1 MPALPESDFAFR
13 VIETTQLTPEAVAA
27 VQSLFNENYRE
38 ANLAYLEKSLGKLR
52 FLSLATAA
60 DGTPAG
66 FALGESRVMDLPL
79 LPGTTV
85 RLAGLCCVS
94 PAYRRQ
100 GLFGRLERLALAEG
114 GLMTGARF
122 LSAGRMAHPG
132 SFRTMSANPTV
143 VPRPGIHP
151 TPWQQAVGAAIAAA
165 YGSGFEP
172 ETFVCRGSGAPIGYP
187 LIELDCTP
195 EEWEL
200 FVPVDRSK
208 GDSLLGISWSPDAP
222 PGWDDPAVRP

>member
-1 MPALPESDFAFR
+1 
-13 VIETTQLTPEAVAA
+13 
-27 VQSLFNENYRE
+27 
-38 ANLAYLEKSLGKLR
+38 
-52 FLSLATAA
+52 
-60 DGTPAG
+60 
-66 FALGESRVMDLPL
+66 
-79 LPGTTV
+79 
-85 RLAGLCCVS
+85 
-94 PAYRRQ
+94 
-100 GLFGRLERLALAEG
+100 
-114 GLMTGARF
+114 
-122 LSAGRMAHPG
+122 MAHPG

>member
-1 MPALPESDFAFR
+1 MTTAMEAGFTVQVVETASIGARELAAANALFA
-13 VIETTQLTPEAVAA
+13 A
-27 VQSLFNENYRE
+27 NYRE
-38 ANLAYLEKSLGKLR
+38 ADLAYLEKSLVKLR
-52 FLSLATAA
+52 YLSLATAA

-79 LPGTTV
+79 LPETTV

-114 GLMTGARF
+114 SLMTGARF

-132 SFRTMSANPTV
+132 SFRTMRANPTV

-151 TPWQQAVGAAIAAA
+151 TPWQRAVGAAIAAA
-165 YGSGFEP
+165 YGSAFEP
-172 ETFVCRGSGAPIGYP
+172 ETFVCRGSGVPIGYP

-200 FVPVDRSK
+200 FTPVDRSK

-222 PGWDDPAVRP
+222 PGWDQPGIRP